1 MLFGYKVSLQTL
13 DKGAIEVFGPAGF
26 SNYFLSLS
34 KNLSHF
40 NTGQITNT
48 LLFMFF
54 SINFVIII
62 ISFDLINSISSLSN
76 LFLVLSSFLLLQT
89 ANKD

>member
-1 MLFGYKVSLQTL
+1 MLFGYKVNLQTL
-13 DKGAIEVFGPAGF
+13 DKGVIEIFGPAGF

-34 KNLSHF
+34 KNLSRF

-54 SINFVIII
+54 SINFVTIITF
-62 ISFDLINSISSLSN
+62 FDLTNSISSLSN
-76 LFLVLSSFLLLQT
+76 LFLVFSSFLFLQIVK
-89 ANKD
+89 KD